1 MDSEAAAYKVDT
13 DAITAKVKQELAAK
27 DKAKKEAKPSEKKMR
42 KAA

>member
-1 MDSEAAAYKVDT
+1 VLKDAAAAYKVDT

-27 DKAKKEAKPSEKKMR
+27 DKAKKEAKPSEKMR